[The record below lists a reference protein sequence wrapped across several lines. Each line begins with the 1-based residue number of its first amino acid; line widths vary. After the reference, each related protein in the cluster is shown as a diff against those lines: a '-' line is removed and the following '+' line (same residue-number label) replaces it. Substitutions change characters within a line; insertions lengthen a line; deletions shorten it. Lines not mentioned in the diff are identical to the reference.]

1 MTLSGVV
8 LAVCAGPGGIPKHPL
23 AKVAVSAKGIPGDG
37 HNIEVHGGEHRALC
51 LMSIEEREQMEA
63 EGVPKLGPG
72 GYGENLLVSALDFR
86 RLRPGMRMSCGM
98 PDTEAPVVIELLDI
112 RSPCRTLKAI
122 DARFPDLMVGRSGFL
137 ARVITSGVLEPG
149 MRLTVVE

>member
-1 MTLSGVV
+1 V
-8 LAVCAGPGGIPKHPL
+8 LAVCAGPGGIPKQEQTR
-23 AKVAVSAKGIPGDG
+23 AAVGTAGIRGDG
-37 HNIEVHGGEHRALC
+37 HNIEVHGGDHRALC
-51 LMSIEEREQMEA
+51 LLSIEEREELEA

-72 GYGENLLVSALDFR
+72 GYGENLLVRALDFR
-86 RLRPGMRMSCGM
+86 LLRPGMRLTCGA
-98 PDTEAPVVIELLDI
+98 PEAKQPVVIELLDI

-137 ARVITSGVLEPG
+137 ARVIESGVLEPG